1 MITTMILPL
10 IILIVLSLR
19 IHQGLIKVK
28 KNLDRHKKIENNT
41 AQNAIEKKKKITSK
55 FASPAKEEEEV
66 AEGRYEL
73 LLSIIHM
80 Q

>member
-1 MITTMILPL
+1 MILPL

-41 AQNAIEKKKKITSK
+41 AQNAIEKKKKITGK
-55 FASPAKEEEEV
+55 FGSLAKEEEV
-66 AEGRYEL
+66 AKGRYIL
-73 LLSIIHM
+73 VLLSIIHM

>member
-28 KNLDRHKKIENNT
+28 KNLNRHKQIENNT
-41 AQNAIEKKKKITSK
+41 AQNAIEKKKKITGK
-55 FASPAKEEEEV
+55 FGSPAKEEEV
-66 AEGRYEL
+66 AEGRY
-73 LLSIIHM
+73 
-80 Q
+80 